1 MEEGKSHEI
10 LLLDKELAFLMD
22 EPHNWLAIQSDQS

>member
-1 MEEGKSHEI
+1 MEVGKSDEV
-10 LLLDKELAFLMD
+10 LLIDKELAFLID